1 MYVGNA
7 GRDPEV
13 HASPVDNHAA
23 HSRERHQ
30 LDQAGSEAEIARF
43 RILYIITELLV
54 NNFPEV
60 LWVIHNV
67 QSKDCPKKKKHT
79 HKQHKHKTDRQTLSG
94 IGGGGGD
101 T

>member
-7 GRDPEV
+7 RRDAEI
-13 HASPVDNHAA
+13 HASPVDNQAA

-54 NNFPEV
+54 NNLPEV

-67 QSKDCPKKKKHT
+67 QSKDCPQTHT
-79 HKQHKHKTDRQTLSG
+79 HTHTQNKHKTDRQTLSG
-94 IGGGGGD
+94 IGGGGD
-101 T
+101 S

>member
-1 MYVGNA
+1 MYVRNA
-7 GRDPEV
+7 GRNPEI

-30 LDQAGSEAEIARF
+30 LDQASSEAEIARF

-60 LWVIHNV
+60 LWVIHDV
-67 QSKDCPKKKKHT
+67 KSKDCPKQTHT
-79 HKQHKHKTDRQTLSG
+79 RTQHKHKTDRQTLSD

>member
-1 MYVGNA
+1 MIDLGNA
-7 GRDPEV
+7 GRDPEI

-67 QSKDCPKKKKHT
+67 EAKH
-79 HKQHKHKTDRQTLSG
+79 
-94 IGGGGGD
+94 
-101 T
+101 

>member
-1 MYVGNA
+1 MYVRNA
-7 GRDPEV
+7 GRNPEI

-30 LDQAGSEAEIARF
+30 LDQASSEAEIARF

-60 LWVIHNV
+60 LWVVDAIEA
-67 QSKDCPKKKKHT
+67 KDFFFFYMGRT
-79 HKQHKHKTDRQTLSG
+79 YVSG
-94 IGGGGGD
+94 IEEIEQLGI
-101 T
+101 